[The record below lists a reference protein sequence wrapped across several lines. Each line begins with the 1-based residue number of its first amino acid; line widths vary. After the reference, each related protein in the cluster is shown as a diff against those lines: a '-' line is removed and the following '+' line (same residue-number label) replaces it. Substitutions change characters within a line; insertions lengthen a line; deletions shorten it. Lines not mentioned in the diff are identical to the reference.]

1 MQHRSELQ
9 LTRSVQSGQ
18 AGFTL
23 VELMV
28 AMTGGL
34 FLSIVVFALS
44 RDASRFYQSETR
56 AANATLA
63 GVTGFERLSNDIAR
77 AGHLVSPNITND
89 PRVCN
94 RPIST
99 WPDRVEFLR
108 AVSLVPPAGVPDTE
122 LALPGNDI
130 EPMAIELAGSLDV
143 TEELPINHVGV
154 NADGAMAVTLTDDT
168 PAARRIN
175 LMPGVAN
182 AAFNRGVLL
191 SLFKPG
197 GTGRA
202 VRITQLDGMEQYAV
216 VADVIQNPLQIT
228 LLPTP
233 ALQFR
238 TSAASVQCGF
248 RGFTTGG
255 TINVIN
261 FIRYELR
268 AMVDMTGPY
277 GSLFR
282 ASAAAGLPYEAGRVE
297 LVRVELDPDGEPID
311 STLEIVSEYAVD
323 LQFSVKQATSALNPA
338 LIEPAPATITAA
350 YGSTQLL
357 RGVHVRFS
365 VRSREADRD
374 ANVVGVPAGDRYR
387 IGLGTSPPP
396 FDCPEPCPPYPPYA
410 RVRTF
415 QADVPL
421 RNLEGANW

>member
-1 MQHRSELQ
+1 MRHHSELQ
-9 LTRSVQSGQ
+9 LTRSVYAGQ

-77 AGHLVSPNITND
+77 AGHLISPNIDND

-94 RPIST
+94 RPQS
-99 WPDRVEFLR
+99 WPALLQNLR
-108 AVSLVPPAGVPDTE
+108 AISLDTSDITGTE
-122 LALPGNDI
+122 LETAGID
-130 EPMAIELAGSLDV
+130 PMAIVLAGSLDV
-143 TEELPINHVGV
+143 TEELPINHVGP
-154 NADGAMAVTLTDDT
+154 NADGAMAVTLREDT
-168 PAARRIN
+168 PAARRLN
-175 LMPGVAN
+175 LRTGVAN
-182 AAFNRGVLL
+182 VAHNKAVLL
-191 SLFKPG
+191 SLFRPG

-202 VRITQLDGMEQYAV
+202 VRITQLDGMEQYAI
-216 VADVIQNPLQIT
+216 VADVVSEPLLQIT

-238 TSAASVQCGF
+238 SSAGGTVQCGF

-255 TINVIN
+255 SINVIN
-261 FIRYELR
+261 FVRYQLR
-268 AMVDMTGPY
+268 SMISDSNYA
-277 GSLFR
+277 SLFA

-297 LVRVELDPDGEPID
+297 LTREELTPAGALMAG
-311 STLEIVSEYAVD
+311 TREIVAEYAVD
-323 LQFSVKQATSALNPA
+323 LQFAVKQATSSLNPA
-338 LIEPAPATITAA
+338 LTEPAPATITAT

-365 VRSREADRD
+365 VRSREADREAD
-374 ANVVGVPAGDRYR
+374 VSGMPAGDIYR
-387 IGLGTSPPP
+387 IGLGS
-396 FDCPEPCPPYPPYA
+396 DGLKPYA

-421 RNLEGANW
+421 RNLEGANWP